1 MLWNLK
7 EVQLHNQETPQ
18 RPRCWSLRTDMEA
31 ERALNA
37 ALAERQEERFLAM
50 SLPAISSLRNVTN

>member
-50 SLPAISSLRNVTN
+50 SLPAISS